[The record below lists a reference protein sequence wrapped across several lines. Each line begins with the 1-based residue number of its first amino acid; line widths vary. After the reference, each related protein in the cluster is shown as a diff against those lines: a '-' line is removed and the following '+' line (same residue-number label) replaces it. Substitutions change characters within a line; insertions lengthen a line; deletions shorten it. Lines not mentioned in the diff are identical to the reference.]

1 MKEKNWFNI
10 TMNIILIFAIILTL
24 APIYFLVI
32 TAFKSYAEAYS
43 APPTFFVQKFSL
55 EGFEI
60 LQKYVTDIE
69 RLFANSFIIAIAVI
83 IPTIICGTMAGYAFV
98 AYNFKFKEVIF
109 VTLLTKYLLP
119 EIILIVPWYW
129 IMLQLKLVNSL
140 FSVIVVNMIGAWTI
154 FFMRSY
160 ISQIPK
166 DYIEAARIDGASEN
180 KILFRIIVPM
190 VRPAWLVA
198 FVINFIWSWGALLWP
213 LIILNTKSNYT
224 LSIAVTFVRYIY
236 GSTGESPPH
245 YPALAAT
252 SLVYTIPALILY
264 LLVQRSFIETFIK
277 AGIKR

>member
-43 APPTFFVQKFSL
+43 VPPTFFVQKFSL

>member
-1 MKEKNWFNI
+1 MKERNWFNI
-10 TMNIILIFAIILTL
+10 TMNIILILAIISTL

-43 APPTFFVQKFSL
+43 VPPTFFVQNFSL

-60 LQKYVTDIE
+60 LQKYVTEVE

>member
-1 MKEKNWFNI
+1 MRERNWFNI
-10 TMNIILIFAIILTL
+10 VMNIVLILAIIFTLT
-24 APIYFLVI
+24 PIYFLVI

-43 APPTFFVQKFSL
+43 VPPTFFVQNFSL

-60 LQKYVTDIE
+60 LQKYVTEIT

-83 IPTIICGTMAGYAFV
+83 IPTIVFGTMAGYAFV
-98 AYNFKFKEVIF
+98 AYDFKFKEVIF

-180 KILFRIIVPM
+180 KILFRVIVPM

-245 YPALAAT
+245 YPAL
-252 SLVYTIPALILY
+252 
-264 LLVQRSFIETFIK
+264 
-277 AGIKR
+277 

>member
-1 MKEKNWFNI
+1 MKEKDWFNI

-43 APPTFFVQKFSL
+43 VPPTFFVQKFSL